1 MVRGLA
7 VRSFPYYSLQRSEV
21 TPDREEFR
29 TLSRRH
35 NVIPIYTQVL
45 ADLDTP
51 VSALLKI
58 GLNDTCYLL
67 ESVEQEERVG
77 RFSFLGNSASLV
89 FSSHGQKVTVCTKG
103 RTRTTQVPDPLGA
116 LEELMAQYHPAPV
129 RGLPPFYGGAI
140 GYLAYDAARTFIDL
154 PDNTPDDLALPE
166 MLFLLTDTMLVFDHA
181 NRTLQIV
188 HNAQVEGDPDRC
200 YDAGLAAIDAVLG
213 RLSQPEPA
221 RPRLALPQDEA
232 PFHSSFTG
240 EQFMTAVEHC
250 QRSIAQG
257 DATQIVLSQRLSTPI
272 EAAPLDIYRVLRT
285 LNPSPYM
292 FYLQL
297 PGFQLIGSSPELMVQ
312 AEAGQV
318 AVRPIAGTRPRGSDP
333 EEDAQLA
340 RQLLADEKERTE
352 HLMLVDLGCNDL
364 EQVCEE
370 GSVRVDER
378 MGIERY
384 SHVMHLVSHVTGRL
398 AKERTL
404 FDLLRATFPAGTV
417 SGAPRARAMEIIDEL
432 EPVRR
437 GPYAGCVG
445 HIGFGEVMNT
455 CITIRTL
462 VLKDG
467 LAHVQAGAG
476 IVAAS
481 NPAKEY
487 EKTLSK
493 ARVLLQAASVQRR

>member
-232 PFHSSFTG
+232 PFHSSFTRAVHDG
-240 EQFMTAVEHC
+240 CGALSAQHSPGRRDSDRAVATIEHAHRGCTARHLSCLANPQPLPVYVLF
-250 QRSIAQG
+250 A
-257 DATQIVLSQRLSTPI
+257 ATGLSADRLV
-272 EAAPLDIYRVLRT
+272 ARAH
-285 LNPSPYM
+285 
-292 FYLQL
+292 
-297 PGFQLIGSSPELMVQ
+297 GSS
-312 AEAGQV
+312 AGWSGSGAPNRWYTPQ
-318 AVRPIAGTRPRGSDP
+318 RERPRGGRS
-333 EEDAQLA
+333 A
-340 RQLLADEKERTE
+340 RPPTACR
-352 HLMLVDLGCNDL
+352 
-364 EQVCEE
+364 
-370 GSVRVDER
+370 
-378 MGIERY
+378 
-384 SHVMHLVSHVTGRL
+384 
-398 AKERTL
+398 
-404 FDLLRATFPAGTV
+404 
-417 SGAPRARAMEIIDEL
+417 
-432 EPVRR
+432 
-437 GPYAGCVG
+437 
-445 HIGFGEVMNT
+445 
-455 CITIRTL
+455 
-462 VLKDG
+462 
-467 LAHVQAGAG
+467 
-476 IVAAS
+476 
-481 NPAKEY
+481 
-487 EKTLSK
+487 
-493 ARVLLQAASVQRR
+493 